1 MRQRRT
7 LIGASAMTS
16 MLLLAACG
24 GGGGDTDTEPGSDG
38 EADGDQTLT
47 VWSYFTTPGQ
57 ISALEEQNALF
68 EAAYPEVTLESV
80 TLPGDQVVQRLL
92 STATTQDGPDVVFD
106 NVVVD
111 FPTLAGSGVLYD
123 MSSYWSE
130 YEDAEQFPDN
140 ATWEYEGGIYNVMSY
155 TNLLGLYYNA
165 DALAEIGIEPPTTI
179 EEFDTALNAVHED
192 GRYTPLALSGAPDV
206 GTAWVTFPQL
216 LGEGVDYCNIT
227 VEDTTEVFSRVES
240 WADSGIIPQDA
251 ATWDQTDAWQ
261 PFMTGNYAFAI
272 NGNWQLGGVPD
283 ADFEIGTTRYP
294 AGSEGSHVF
303 PGGEGIAIGE
313 FSENPDLA
321 WAYIETA
328 FMSAEGSEI
337 NYEHSGQI
345 PMRADVAEN
354 LDLGANELVI
364 PFVEAAAETGT
375 WPANEQT
382 GEMQLQF
389 GQAVSAVISGQSS
402 GAEAAE
408 AAVTAI
414 EEAREAG
421 GGGC

>member
-1 MRQRRT
+1 MR
-7 LIGASAMTS
+7 GNGD
-16 MLLLAACG
+16 G
-24 GGGGDTDTEPGSDG
+24 GSSDADG
-38 EADGDQTLT
+38 ETLT
-47 VWSYFTTPGQ
+47 VWSYFTSPGQ
-57 ISALEEQNALF
+57 IAALEEQNALF
-68 EAAYPEVTLESV
+68 EAAHPDVTLESV

-92 STATTQDGPDVVFD
+92 STATTQEGPDVVFD

-130 YEDAEQFPDN
+130 YEHADQFPDN

-179 EEFDTALNAVHED
+179 EEFDAALHTVLED

-206 GTAWVTFPQL
+206 GSAWVTFPQL
-216 LGEGVDYCNIT
+216 LGEGVNYCNIS
-227 VEDTTEVFSRVES
+227 EEATESAFSRLQS
-240 WADSGIIPQDA
+240 WAESGIIPQDA

-272 NGNWQLGGVPD
+272 NGNWQLGNVPD
-283 ADFEIGTTRYP
+283 ASFEVGTTRYP

-313 FSENPDLA
+313 YASNPDLA
-321 WAYIETA
+321 WEYIKTA
-328 FMSAEGSEI
+328 FMSDEGSEI
-337 NYEHSGQI
+337 NYENSGQI

-354 LDLGANELVI
+354 LDLSENELVI
-364 PFVEAAAETGT
+364 PFVEAAAETGV

-389 GQAVSAVISGQSS
+389 GQATSAVISGQAPAS
-402 GAEAAE
+402 EAA
-408 AAVTAI
+408 AMAVTGI

>member
-1 MRQRRT
+1 MTRRRM
-7 LIGASAMTS
+7 LFGASAVTGAV
-16 MLLLAACG
+16 LLAACG
-24 GGGGDTDTEPGSDG
+24 GGGGGGNEANGDDTVV
-38 EADGDQTLT
+38 
-47 VWSYFTTPGQ
+47 VWSTFVGPGQ
-57 ISALEEQNALF
+57 VEALEGQNALF
-68 EAAYPEVTLESV
+68 EAAYPDVTLEIV

-92 STATTQDGPDVVFD
+92 ATATTQEGPDVVFD

-123 MSSYWSE
+123 LSSYWSE
-130 YEDAEQFPDN
+130 YEDADQFPDN
-140 ATWEYEGGIYNVMSY
+140 ATWEYEGGTYNVMSY

-179 EEFDTALNAVHED
+179 EEFDTALHAVLDD

-206 GTAWVTFPQL
+206 GSAWVTFAQL

-227 VEDTTEVFSRVES
+227 EEATESVFSLVES
-240 WADSGIIPQDA
+240 WAESGIIPQDA
-251 ATWDQTDAWQ
+251 ATWDQPGAWQ

-272 NGNWQLGGVPD
+272 NGNWQLGHAED
-283 ADFEIGTTRYP
+283 AQFEIGTARYP

-313 FSENPDLA
+313 FSSNPDLA

-328 FMSAEGSEI
+328 FMSAEGSQI
-337 NYEHSGQI
+337 NYENSGQI
-345 PMRADVAEN
+345 PMRADVSEA
-354 LDLGANELVI
+354 LDLEANELVI
-364 PFVEAAAETGT
+364 PFVEAAADTGT

-389 GQAVSAVISGQSS
+389 GQATSAVIAGQAS
-402 GAEAAE
+402 AAD
-408 AAVTAI
+408 AAATAVGGI